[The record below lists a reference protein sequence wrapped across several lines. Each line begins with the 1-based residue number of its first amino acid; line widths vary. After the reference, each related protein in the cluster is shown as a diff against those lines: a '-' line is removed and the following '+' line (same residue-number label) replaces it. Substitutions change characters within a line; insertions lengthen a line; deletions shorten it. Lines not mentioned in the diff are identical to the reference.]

1 MFDVN
6 GNDLADSGDSCR
18 RETPEQGSRARGR
31 WQDEQGQRSAG
42 WNTGQEGV
50 DVSMKKTV
58 TTGTHTQPQTL
69 YRDDALLPH
78 GSLSRVSQAKTEV
91 K

>member
-1 MFDVN
+1 M
-6 GNDLADSGDSCR
+6 A
-18 RETPEQGSRARGR
+18 
-31 WQDEQGQRSAG
+31 
-42 WNTGQEGV
+42 
-50 DVSMKKTV
+50 MKKTV
-58 TTGTHTQPQTL
+58 TTGTRTQPQTL